1 HQAAL
6 SVLHTYHAMTAAG
19 ATRERWDTGGLTFM
33 QPSVGTGNAEGEDMW
48 DDRAI
53 LKAFDDALNSH
64 SRKPV
69 DGVEARKW
77 NKHAAQGVAAQPHTA
92 EGRQQ
97 QQQQPSTPSSTSR
110 AAAAASGGGG
120 TSPAGAGYQ
129 RPRSVPSGH
138 RDQGFQEAD
147 RRFASLLAKGNAEAS
162 SGGGT
167 AGVRAGIPG
176 PWEPVAGPTEGQQYG
191 RAAGHQDDPG
201 QRTEYA
207 RPGAYDPNARQEEY
221 GGGAHNYSYPARAAP
236 HHPQPPPHPPGGAA
250 GGFEEGGR
258 EFPLPPP
265 PPPPHPGV
273 GPHAAVFQVTSPPAV
288 LALHLSTLENT
299 F

>member
-1 HQAAL
+1 
-6 SVLHTYHAMTAAG
+6 
-19 ATRERWDTGGLTFM
+19 
-33 QPSVGTGNAEGEDMW
+33 
-48 DDRAI
+48 
-53 LKAFDDALNSH
+53 AFDDALNSH

-77 NKHAAQGVAAQPHTA
+77 NKHAAQGVAAQPHTHTA
-92 EGRQQ
+92 EGRP
-97 QQQQPSTPSSTSR
+97 QQQPSTPSSTTSR
-110 AAAAASGGGG
+110 GVAAAAAAVSGG

-129 RPRSVPSGH
+129 HPRSVPSGR

-167 AGVRAGIPG
+167 AGVVRAGIPG

-191 RAAGHQDDPG
+191 RTAGHQDDPG
-201 QRTEYA
+201 QRTEYG

-221 GGGAHNYSYPARAAP
+221 GGGAHNYSYSSRAAP
-236 HHPQPPPHPPGGAA
+236 HHPQPPHPPGGAA

-258 EFPLPPP
+258 GLPLPPPP

-273 GPHAAVFQVTSPPAV
+273 GPHTAAFQVTSRPAI
-288 LALHLSTLENT
+288 LAFLH
-299 F
+299 